1 MSPNFISTFVVRKHV
16 LLMQIVTIEL
26 HRSIQELE
34 DFATIIEELILS
46 LTLKRRFHEYEI
58 KKKPLG

>member
-1 MSPNFISTFVVRKHV
+1 
-16 LLMQIVTIEL
+16 MQIVTIEL

-46 LTLKRRFHEYEI
+46 LNLKRRFHEYEI

>member
-1 MSPNFISTFVVRKHV
+1 
-16 LLMQIVTIEL
+16 MQIVTIEL

-58 KKKPLG
+58 KKKSLG